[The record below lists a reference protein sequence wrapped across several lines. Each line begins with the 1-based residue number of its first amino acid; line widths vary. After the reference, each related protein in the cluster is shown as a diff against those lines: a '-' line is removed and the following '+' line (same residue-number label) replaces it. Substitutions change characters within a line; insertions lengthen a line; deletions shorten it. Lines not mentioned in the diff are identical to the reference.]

1 MKRYIIIIII
11 AICVVLAVV
20 IAAIIIKNIIK
31 NSILDGPG
39 MVNSRGEL
47 YKLMDKEVKHGE
59 YLKIKYSSSGDMNGN
74 LDTIE
79 LDVKTGVLTTQ
90 YAAMHSDPIEV
101 NEYKIKQEDIDRII
115 AIIEE
120 YNLVAW
126 SELPQDD
133 TMFALDGPTRMIE
146 IDCASLSGSR
156 VPDFYT
162 IYSHTKFPE
171 GGWEIYSDFVKEIAD
186 LINRGEKTNSYTK
199 DTRY

>member
-171 GGWEIYSDFVKEIAD
+171 GGWEIYSDIIKEIAD
-186 LINRGEKTNSYTK
+186 LVNRGEKTNSYIK
-199 DTRY
+199 ETRY

>member
-20 IAAIIIKNIIK
+20 IAAIIIKNKIK

-162 IYSHTKFPE
+162 IYSL
-171 GGWEIYSDFVKEIAD
+171 S
-186 LINRGEKTNSYTK
+186 LIHI
-199 DTRY
+199 

>member
-1 MKRYIIIIII
+1 
-11 AICVVLAVV
+11 
-20 IAAIIIKNIIK
+20 
-31 NSILDGPG
+31 

-90 YAAMHSDPIEV
+90 YAAMHSDSIEV